1 LINPHPSSLINI
13 MTEKFTH
20 LPPELDNE
28 TVIFSYGSLLEH
40 ETLRKLL
47 KKRGEFKIFETNDA
61 SEAARLVK
69 ANPKDIIILKNVRLE
84 NVRVSIVTETILRRW
99 YKNRDGELQELID
112 AGVTT
117 REIPQALFLYARPAK
132 TGEKGRTLNGG
143 LIYNLSSDEVFML
156 DKYEFEPVLIRA
168 RAPEIKIG
176 ERTFVPKHI
185 AFYAGT
191 ESPGDITSEE
201 KAERARLLNLNRKPG
216 AQSPQARWQREVR
229 RK

>member
-1 LINPHPSSLINI
+1 

-47 KKRGEFKIFETNDA
+47 KTRGEFKIFETNDA

-69 ANPKDIIILKNVRLE
+69 ANPKDIVILKNVRLE

-99 YKNRDGELQELID
+99 YKNRGGELQELID

-143 LIYNLSSDEVFML
+143 LIYNLSSDEVLML

-168 RAPEIKIG
+168 RTPEIKIG
-176 ERTFVPKHI
+176 ERTFVPKYV

-216 AQSPQARWQREVR
+216 AHSPQARWQREVR